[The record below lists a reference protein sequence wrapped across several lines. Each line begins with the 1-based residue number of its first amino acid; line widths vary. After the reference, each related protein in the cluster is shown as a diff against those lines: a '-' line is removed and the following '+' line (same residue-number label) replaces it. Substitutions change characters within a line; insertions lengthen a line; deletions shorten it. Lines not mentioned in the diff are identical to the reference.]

1 MHAESLLDPRRMRTV
16 EEDRNETMGTDGRRQ
31 TEPIGRRTFRA
42 LRREPVDLGV
52 RETFADIGATIAEVL
67 RVSAGGLAGTS
78 FAKDLGL

>member
-42 LRREPVDLGV
+42 LRREPVDLAK
-52 RETFADIGATIAEVL
+52 ADL
-67 RVSAGGLAGTS
+67 R
-78 FAKDLGL
+78 